1 MKISRLEISNVLA
14 ISRADIDTDTPILM
28 VVGSNEAGKSS
39 LADAISMAML
49 GVPSR
54 VKHKK
59 DLGQLLHDDSKKG
72 RVTLLDGDTVLGQ
85 YLLPK
90 GDHTVAEIQNL
101 EFLPFLLRPRSFAE
115 LDLKERRGFL
125 FKLTKQKNSIDKTAA
140 MMLERGCRA
149 DLVEEIKP
157 MLRSGFPEASKAA
170 AENATAAKQQFKG
183 LTGDNWGSIQSA
195 GWSLHIPEAP
205 DMPDVSK
212 AAIDKEIAEY
222 TKVSGW
228 VEEGI
233 KHIAK
238 LENDVELAKTFNTRK
253 AQLEEAAGLLKRAQV
268 KLETDRE
275 QLEELEN
282 SFRITQTKLAEAQA
296 GVVPVKCPCC
306 DAELTIKGQT
316 LEKFAGLKAD
326 TKATSDLAL
335 SLTNTRSA
343 IDMMKRTIENDIS
356 AVTTATNAGKDLAA
370 HIEAGV
376 PVVKAGE
383 IEKAEA
389 KQVELREFLTK
400 QRIKVEAMKLRQ
412 ELLEGADDTNK
423 KAAQHHLDVMDW
435 LKVSEALAPDGIPAE
450 ILATA
455 IKPVNDSLA
464 IMSRLAGWKKV
475 LISEDMELTAA
486 GRVYGLMSESAQWR
500 IDTLMACAIAQIS
513 GLKFVLVDRWDVL
526 DVTGRGQCVAL
537 LRELCAMGN
546 LDQAIICGTLKSK
559 PNSSD
564 TTTVVW
570 FENGTVQDA

>member
-14 ISRADIDTDTPILM
+14 ISRADIDCPTPILM
-28 VVGSNEAGKSS
+28 VVGNNEAGKSS
-39 LADAISMAML
+39 LADAISMALL

-72 RVTLLDGDTVLGQ
+72 RTTMISGDEVLGQ
-85 YLLPK
+85 FLLPK
-90 GDHTVAEIQNL
+90 GEHTVAEAPGL
-101 EFLPFLLRPRSFAE
+101 EFLPFLLRPRSFAD

-125 FKLTKQKNSIDKTAA
+125 FKLTKQKNSIEKTGE
-140 MMLERGCRA
+140 MLLARGCRP

-183 LTGDNWGSIQSA
+183 LTGDNWGAIQSA
-195 GWSLHIPEAP
+195 EWTVHVPDAP
-205 DMPDVSK
+205 DMPDVSPE
-212 AAIDKEIAEY
+212 AINKEIAEY

-228 VEEGI
+228 IEETI
-233 KHIAK
+233 QHIAK
-238 LENDVELAKTFNTRK
+238 LENNVELAKTFNARK
-253 AQLEEAAGLLKRAQV
+253 AELEEAAALLPRAQN
-268 KLETDRE
+268 KLNADRDS
-275 QLEELEN
+275 LEELES
-282 SFRITQTKLAEAQA
+282 SFAITQTKLAEAQA

-316 LEKFAGLKAD
+316 LEKFSGLKAD

-335 SLTNTRSA
+335 SLTKTRSA

-356 AVTTATNAGKDLAA
+356 AVTTATNAGKDLDA

-383 IEKAEA
+383 IEAA
-389 KQVELREFLTK
+389 KEKQQELRDFLTM
-400 QRIKVEAMKLRQ
+400 QRIKVEAMKQRQ
-412 ELLEGADDTNK
+412 ELLNTADETNN
-423 KAAQHHLDVMDW
+423 KAAQHHLDVIDW
-435 LKVSEALAPDGIPAE
+435 LKVSEALAPNGIPAE

-464 IMSRLAGWKKV
+464 ILSRLAGWKKV
-475 LISEDMELTAA
+475 VIGDDMELTAA

-500 IDTLMACAIAQIS
+500 IDTLIACAIAQIS

-526 DVTGRGQCVAL
+526 DVLGRGQCVGL
-537 LRELCAMGN
+537 LRELCAMGS
-546 LDQAIICGTLKSK
+546 LDQAIICGTLKTK
-559 PNSSD
+559 PKDNEMI
-564 TTTVVW
+564 TVKW
-570 FENGTVQDA
+570 FENGMIVEG

>member
-14 ISRADIDTDTPILM
+14 ISRADIDIPTPILM

-72 RVTLLDGDTVLGQ
+72 RVTLMDGDEVLGQ

-90 GDHTVAEIQNL
+90 GEHTAAEIPNL
-101 EFLPFLLRPRSFAE
+101 DLLPYLLRPRSFAD

-125 FKLTKQKNSIDKTAA
+125 FKLTKQKNSIQKTAE
-140 MMLERGCRA
+140 MMLARGCRP

-157 MLRSGFPEASKAA
+157 MLRSGFPEASKSA

-183 LTGDNWGSIQSA
+183 LTGDNWGSIQSE
-195 GWSLHIPEAP
+195 GWELHIPDAP
-205 DMPDVSK
+205 DMPDVSPE
-212 AAIDKEIAEY
+212 AINKEIAEY

-228 VEEGI
+228 VEAGI
-233 KHIAK
+233 LHIAK
-238 LENDVELAKTFNTRK
+238 LENNVELAKTFNARK
-253 AQLEEAAGLLKRAQV
+253 AELEEAAGLLKRAQA

-275 QLEELEN
+275 SLEELEK
-282 SFRITQTKLAEAQA
+282 SFKVTQAKLAEAQA

-335 SLTNTRSA
+335 NLTKTRNA
-343 IDMMKRTIENDIS
+343 IDMMKRAIENDIA
-356 AVTTATNAGKDLAA
+356 AVTTATNAGKDLDA

-383 IEKAEA
+383 IEDAQA
-389 KQVELREFLTK
+389 KQDELREFLTK

-412 ELLEGADDTNK
+412 ELLATAEETNK
-423 KAAQHHLDVMDW
+423 KAAQHHLNVMDW
-435 LKVSEALAPDGIPAE
+435 LKVSEALAPNGIPAD

-464 IMSRLAGWKKV
+464 ILSRLAGWKKV
-475 LISEDMELTAA
+475 AITEDMELTAA

-500 IDTLMACAIAQIS
+500 IDTLVACAIAQIS

-537 LRELCAMGN
+537 LRELCAMGG
-546 LDQAIICGTLKSK
+546 LDQAIICGTLKTK
-559 PNSSD
+559 PKDSD
-564 TTTVVW
+564 TITVKW
-570 FENGTVQDA
+570 FENGQVIEA

>member
-14 ISRADIDTDTPILM
+14 ISRADIDCPTPILM
-28 VVGSNEAGKSS
+28 VVGNNEAGKSS

-72 RVTLLDGDTVLGQ
+72 RVTLMDGDEVLGQ

-90 GDHTVAEIQNL
+90 GEHTAAEITGL
-101 EFLPFLLRPRSFAE
+101 DFLPFLLRPRTFAD
-115 LDLKERRGFL
+115 LDLKERRSLL
-125 FKLTKQKNSIDKTAA
+125 FKLTKQKNSIEKTAE
-140 MMLERGCRA
+140 MMLARGCRPA
-149 DLVEEIKP
+149 FVEEIKP

-170 AENATAAKQQFKG
+170 AENATSSKQQFKG
-183 LTGDNWGSIQSA
+183 LTGDNWGSIQST
-195 GWSLHIPEAP
+195 GWEVHIPEAP

-212 AAIDKEIAEY
+212 EAIDKEISEY
-222 TKVSGW
+222 TKVNGW
-228 VEEGI
+228 IEAGI
-233 KHIAK
+233 LHIAK

-253 AQLEEAAGLLKRAQV
+253 AELEEAAALLPRAQT
-268 KLETDRE
+268 KLQTDRE

-282 SFRITQTKLAEAQA
+282 SFKITQTKLAEAQA
-296 GVVPVKCPCC
+296 GAVPVKCPCC
-306 DAELTIKGQT
+306 EAELTIKGQT

-335 SLTNTRSA
+335 NLTKTRNA
-343 IDMMKRTIENDIS
+343 IDMMKRAIENDIS
-356 AVTTATNAGKDLAA
+356 AVTTAENAGKALQA
-370 HIEAGV
+370 HIDAGV
-376 PVVKAGE
+376 PVVKDGE
-383 IEKAEA
+383 IEAAQA
-389 KQVELREFLTK
+389 KQGELREFLTK

-412 ELLEGADDTNK
+412 ELLDGAEETNK

-435 LKVSEALAPDGIPAE
+435 LAVAEALAPNGIPAE

-464 IMSRLAGWKKV
+464 ILSRLAGWKKV
-475 LISEDMELTAA
+475 VIGDDMELTAA

-500 IDTLMACAIAQIS
+500 IDTLIACAIAQIS

-526 DVTGRGQCVAL
+526 DIVGRGQCVAL
-537 LRELCAMGN
+537 LRELCAMRN
-546 LDQAIICGTLKSK
+546 IDQAIICGTLKTK
-559 PNSSD
+559 PNDSD
-564 TTTVVW
+564 TITVKW
-570 FENGTVQDA
+570 FENGQVQGA

>member
-1 MKISRLEISNVLA
+1 VKISRLEISNVLA
-14 ISRADIDTDTPILM
+14 ISRADIDCPTPILM
-28 VVGSNEAGKSS
+28 VVGNNEAGKSS

-72 RVTLLDGDTVLGQ
+72 RVTLIDGDEVLGQ

-90 GDHTVAEIQNL
+90 GDHTVAEIPNL
-101 EFLPFLLRPRSFAE
+101 EFLPYLLRPRMFAD

-125 FKLTKQKNSIDKTAA
+125 FKLTKQKNSIEKTAE
-140 MMLERGCRA
+140 MMLARGCRP

-170 AENATAAKQQFKG
+170 AENATASKQQFKG

-195 GWSLHIPEAP
+195 EWTVHIPDAP
-205 DMPDVSK
+205 DMPDVSP

-228 VEEGI
+228 LEAGI
-233 KHIAK
+233 LHIAK
-238 LENDVELAKTFNTRK
+238 LENNVELAKTFNSRK
-253 AQLEEAAGLLKRAQV
+253 AQLEESAGLLKRAQV
-268 KLETDRE
+268 KLDTDRAS
-275 QLEELEN
+275 LEELEN
-282 SFRITQTKLAEAQA
+282 SFKVVQTKLAEAQA

-335 SLTNTRSA
+335 TLTQTRSA

-376 PVVKAGE
+376 PAVKAGE
-383 IEKAEA
+383 IEAAQE
-389 KQVELREFLTK
+389 KQEELRAFLAR
-400 QRIKVEAMKLRQ
+400 QRIKVEAMKQRQ
-412 ELLEGADDTNK
+412 ELLATADETNN
-423 KAAQHHLDVMDW
+423 KAAQHHLDVLDW
-435 LKVSEALAPDGIPAE
+435 LKVSEALAPNGIPAE

-464 IMSRLAGWKKV
+464 ILSRLGGWKKV
-475 LISEDMELTAA
+475 VIGDDMELTAA

-500 IDTLMACAIAQIS
+500 IDTLIACAIAQIS
-513 GLKFVLVDRWDVL
+513 GLKFILVDRWDVL
-526 DVTGRGQCVAL
+526 DVKGRGQCVAL
-537 LRELCAMGN
+537 LRELCAMGAI
-546 LDQAIICGTLKSK
+546 DQAIICGTLKTK
-559 PNSSD
+559 PNDSE
-564 TTTVVW
+564 TITVKW
-570 FENGTVQDA
+570 FENGAVLDA

>member
-1 MKISRLEISNVLA
+1 MKISRLEVSNVLA
-14 ISRADIDTDTPILM
+14 ISRADIDIPTPILM
-28 VVGSNEAGKSS
+28 VVGNNEAGKSS

-59 DLGQLLHDDSKKG
+59 DLGQLLHDDAKKG
-72 RVTLLDGDTVLGQ
+72 RVTLIDGDEVLGQ
-85 YLLPK
+85 FLLPK
-90 GDHTVAEIQNL
+90 GDHTVAEIPGL
-101 EFLPFLLRPRSFAE
+101 EFLPFLLRPRSFAD

-125 FKLTKQKNSIDKTAA
+125 FKLTKQKNSIEKTAE
-140 MMLERGCRA
+140 MMLKRGCRP

-170 AENATAAKQQFKG
+170 AENATASKQQFKG

-195 GWSLHIPEAP
+195 DWTVHIPEAP
-205 DMPDVSK
+205 EMPDVSPE
-212 AAIDKEIAEY
+212 AINKEIAEY
-222 TKVSGW
+222 TKVNGW
-228 VEEGI
+228 LEAGI
-233 KHIAK
+233 LHIGK
-238 LENDVELAKTFNTRK
+238 LENNTELAKTFNARK
-253 AQLEEAAGLLKRAQV
+253 AELEEAAGLLPRAQT
-268 KLETDRE
+268 KLQTDRE

-282 SFRITQTKLAEAQA
+282 SFKIVQTKLAEAQA

-335 SLTNTRSA
+335 NLTKTRSA

-356 AVTTATNAGKDLAA
+356 AVTTAENAGKALAA

-383 IEKAEA
+383 IEAAEA
-389 KQVELREFLTK
+389 KQEELRTFLAK
-400 QRIKVEAMKLRQ
+400 QRIKVEAMKQRQ
-412 ELLEGADDTNK
+412 ELLATADETNN
-423 KAAQHHLDVMDW
+423 KAAQHHLDVIDW
-435 LKVSEALAPDGIPAE
+435 LKVSEALASNGIPAE

-464 IMSRLAGWKKV
+464 ILSRLAGWKKV
-475 LISEDMELTAA
+475 VIGDDMELTAA

-500 IDTLMACAIAQIS
+500 IDTLMACAIAQVS

-526 DVTGRGQCVAL
+526 DVKGRGECVGL
-537 LRELCAMGN
+537 LRELCTMGA
-546 LDQAIICGTLKSK
+546 LDQAIICGTLKTK
-559 PNSSD
+559 PNSSA
-564 TTTVVW
+564 TMTVKW
-570 FENGTVQDA
+570 FENGTVLEA

>member
-14 ISRADIDTDTPILM
+14 ISRADIDCPTPMLM
-28 VVGSNEAGKSS
+28 VVGNNEAGKSS

-90 GDHTVAEIQNL
+90 GDHTVAEIPNL
-101 EFLPFLLRPRSFAE
+101 EFLPFLLRPRMFAD
-115 LDLKERRGFL
+115 LDPKERSAFL
-125 FKLTKQKNSIDKTAA
+125 FKLTKQKNSIEKTAE
-140 MMLERGCRA
+140 MMLELGCRP
-149 DLVEEIKP
+149 DLVDEIKP
-157 MLRSGFPEASKAA
+157 MLHSGFPEASKSA

-183 LTGDNWGSIQSA
+183 LTGDNWGSIQSEN
-195 GWSLHIPEAP
+195 WEVHIPEAP
-205 DMPDVSK
+205 EMPDVSPE
-212 AAIDKEIAEY
+212 AIDKEIAEY

-228 VEEGI
+228 LEAGI
-233 KHIAK
+233 LHIAK
-238 LENDVELAKTFNTRK
+238 LENNVELAKTFNSRK
-253 AQLEEAAGLLKRAQV
+253 ADLEAAAGLLKRAQV
-268 KLETDRE
+268 KLDTDRE

-282 SFRITQTKLAEAQA
+282 SFKATKTKLDEAKS

-335 SLTNTRSA
+335 ALTKTKSA
-343 IDMMKRTIENDIS
+343 IDMMKRTIENDIA

-376 PVVKAGE
+376 PEVKDGE
-383 IEKAEA
+383 IEKVQA
-389 KQVELREFLTK
+389 KQAELRYFLTK

-412 ELLEGADDTNK
+412 ELLDGAEETNK
-423 KAAQHHLDVMDW
+423 KAAQHHRDVLDW
-435 LKVSEALAPDGIPAE
+435 LKVSEALAPNGIPAK
-450 ILATA
+450 ILQTA

-464 IMSRLAGWKKV
+464 ILSRLAGWKKV
-475 LISEDMELTAA
+475 VIGDDMEITAA

-500 IDTLMACAIAQIS
+500 IDTLIACAIAQIS
-513 GLKFVLVDRWDVL
+513 GLKFILVDRWDVL
-526 DVTGRGQCVAL
+526 DIAGRGQCVAL
-537 LRELCAMGN
+537 LRELCAMGGI
-546 LDQAIICGTLKSK
+546 DQAIICGTLKAK
-559 PNSSD
+559 PNSSE
-564 TTTVVW
+564 TMTVKW
-570 FENGTVQDA
+570 FENGQVQGD

>member
-14 ISRADIDTDTPILM
+14 ISRADIDCPTPILM

-72 RVTLLDGDTVLGQ
+72 RSTLISGDEVLGQ

-90 GDHTVAEIQNL
+90 GDHTVADIPGL
-101 EFLPFLLRPRSFAE
+101 EFLPFLLRPKSFAE

-125 FKLTKQKNSIDKTAA
+125 FKLTKQKNSIQKTAE
-140 MMLERGCRA
+140 MMLARGCRP

-157 MLRSGFPEASKAA
+157 MLRSGFPEASKSA

-183 LTGDNWGSIQSA
+183 LTGDNWVSNQSA
-195 GWSLHIPEAP
+195 EWTVHIPDAP
-205 DMPDVSK
+205 EMPDVSK
-212 AAIDKEIAEY
+212 EAIDKEISEY
-222 TKVSGW
+222 TKVNGW
-228 VEEGI
+228 LEAGI
-233 KHIAK
+233 LHIAK
-238 LENDVELAKTFNTRK
+238 LENNVELAKTFNARK
-253 AQLEEAAGLLKRAQV
+253 AELEESASLLQRAQT
-268 KLETDRE
+268 KLQTDRE
-275 QLEELEN
+275 ALEELET
-282 SFRITQTKLAEAQA
+282 SFKITQTKLAEAQA

-335 SLTNTRSA
+335 NLTKTRSA
-343 IDMMKRTIENDIS
+343 IDMMKRTIENDIA

-376 PVVKAGE
+376 PVVKDGE
-383 IEKAEA
+383 IEAA
-389 KQVELREFLTK
+389 HDKQEELRAFLAK
-400 QRIKVEAMKLRQ
+400 QRIKVEAMKQRQ
-412 ELLEGADDTNK
+412 ELLATADETNN
-423 KAAQHHLDVMDW
+423 KAAQHHLDVIDW
-435 LKVSEALAPDGIPAE
+435 LKVSEALAPNGIPAE

-464 IMSRLAGWKKV
+464 ILSRLAGWKKV
-475 LISEDMELTAA
+475 VIGDDMELTGA

-500 IDTLMACAIAQIS
+500 IDTLIACAIAQIS

-537 LRELCAMGN
+537 LRELCAMGG
-546 LDQAIICGTLKSK
+546 LDQAIICGTLKTK
-559 PNSSD
+559 PKDSE
-564 TTTVVW
+564 TITVKW
-570 FENGTVQDA
+570 FENGEILEA